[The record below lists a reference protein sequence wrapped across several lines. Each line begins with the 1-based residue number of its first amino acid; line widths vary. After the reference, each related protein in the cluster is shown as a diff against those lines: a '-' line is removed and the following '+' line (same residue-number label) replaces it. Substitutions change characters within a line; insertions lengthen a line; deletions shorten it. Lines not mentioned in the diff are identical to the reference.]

1 MSSTA
6 RVRRTAGLLIL
17 ALLAASA
24 IALTANGR
32 ATAET
37 QATHIYL
44 VELDD
49 SPVAEY
55 DGDIAGLPATRALP
69 GGKLLTASASVIDYV
84 EHLTRE
90 RAEILSQLPDATK
103 LYDYNYTYAG

>member
-24 IALTANGR
+24 TALTANDR
-32 ATAET
+32 ATAAAQASHAT
-37 QATHIYL
+37 QATDIYL

-69 GGKLLTASASVIDYV
+69 GGKLLTAAASVIDYV

-103 LYDYNYTYAG
+103 